1 MKLDGCPVCGKGSL
15 RPGRKEFSMYGI
27 SFGKFPAQ
35 VCDACG
41 EAIFS
46 EKVSRQIQQMAK
58 RKGLWGIAK
67 RVRITYSGNALTI
80 HVPKALAEFLDIK
93 RGDEVLVRP
102 EGRDK
107 IVIDLDEAAAES

>member
-1 MKLDGCPVCGKGSL
+1 
-15 RPGRKEFSMYGI
+15 MYGI

-46 EKVSRQIQQMAK
+46 EAASRRIQQVAK
-58 RKGLWGIAK
+58 KKGLWGIAK
-67 RVRITYSGNALTI
+67 KVRVTYSGNALTI
-80 HVPKALAEFLDIK
+80 HVPKALAKFLDIK
-93 RGDEVLVRP
+93 RGDEVIVRP

-107 IVIDLDEAAAES
+107 IVIDLDDAAAHG